1 MAIKR
6 YTYLLLYIIVA
17 FLFTACSEDTDLD
30 NGKYGPTIKVT
41 GSIHTRATGVPEDTT
56 IPEELI
62 KDWWVLLVD
71 NTNTIVKYI
80 DRASTTGSS
89 AAVEREDFSFEV
101 PTGDYIAYSFANI
114 SKSTVESLAGSLTV
128 GSAMPD
134 LSGVKYQIGAL
145 IADGHNVAGNTID
158 IPMTGRQEVRFASA
172 GMQFI
177 ELEVIRMIAKFEIQF
192 TNESIKDITINSI
205 KMSQSPSDYVPLLPN
220 YTYLD
225 SGWPVGAVT
234 PATDLLGTT
243 DAGYSQRDNRD
254 YGETATPPH
263 PITNLGGRHWTVN
276 LQKRADGE
284 PNWYSRINWVTGK
297 SVSASDAIEVHMV
310 VNPQYY
316 IKNFQVGLMN
326 EDKNDFLI
334 LGQSLNLPA
343 GVNTNIDF
351 VASGIDVANLKLQIH
366 AAYSEQNNNLL
377 DISDVQV
384 RKIYTRPYLRDYATV
399 YGTAPSLVKYTGSNP
414 LSTPVTNEG
423 KWTDRFYVRESQAN
437 YNISQ
442 RYLMTVNIT
451 REGSTHPE
459 DLLFALTKNLSSI
472 YRNDHIVL
480 PLILSDY
487 MVNLDVNFYPPIL
500 GYPAVITRESEE
512 EFLCEF
518 ATQGTFEIMP
528 KVINASNGYA
538 IVYGT
543 GDPHYTYTITGISD
557 PSGIFSVTPYIEVGT
572 GETIGELSTNE
583 GVAYVDMEVT
593 VHRTGVADQ
602 VYERRVY
609 IIRKK

>member
-205 KMSQSPSDYVPLLPN
+205 KMAQSPSDYVPLLPN

-225 SGWPVGAVT
+225 SGWPVGAVVDGNMISSNT
-234 PATDLLGTT
+234 PNDKPGAYSYDSGTNTHSVTMSDAHGGPWEAQMAWLTGKATTASDVIDLSFTITADKEIPNVVVKIEQQGNGTIYYVEESIHLNAGVPYNYSKTGMTGKTMSNARLVLG
-243 DAGYSQRDNRD
+243 
-254 YGETATPPH
+254 
-263 PITNLGGRHWTVN
+263 LGGNSPANTTVTVKD
-276 LQKRADGE
+276 LSFKKVV
-284 PNWYSRINWVTGK
+284 SRSYLRSYDDPLVKTGGK
-297 SVSASDAIEVHMV
+297 
-310 VNPQYY
+310 
-316 IKNFQVGLMN
+316 
-326 EDKNDFLI
+326 
-334 LGQSLNLPA
+334 PA
-343 GVNTNIDF
+343 
-351 VASGIDVANLKLQIH
+351 L
-366 AAYSEQNNNLL
+366 AAYTPSSTACAHTF
-377 DISDVQV
+377 DGS
-384 RKIYTRPYLRDYATV
+384 
-399 YGTAPSLVKYTGSNP
+399 GTCTSCGAKSY
-414 LSTPVTNEG
+414 
-423 KWTDRFYVRESQAN
+423 TDRFYMRESQAN
-437 YNISQ
+437 YNIAQ

-451 REGSTHPE
+451 RAGSTHPE
-459 DLLFALTKNLSSI
+459 DLLFALTKNLESI

-487 MVNLDVNFYPPIL
+487 MVSLDVNFYPPIL

-543 GDPHYTYTITGISD
+543 GNPHYTYEIKGISD
-557 PSGIFSVTPYIEVGT
+557 PNNIFSVTPAIELGT

-583 GVAYVDMEVT
+583 GTAYVDVEVT

-602 VYERRVY
+602 IYERRIY